1 MCCYHL
7 LCADMISFFIIRKC
21 LKIRYLTKI
30 VKLRKKHFKSPYG
43 LDEFQRMFW
52 VKCNS

>member
-1 MCCYHL
+1 MCCYHQ

-30 VKLRKKHFKSPYG
+30 VKLRKNTSNHLTDLMNFKECSG
-43 LDEFQRMFW
+43 
-52 VKCNS
+52 